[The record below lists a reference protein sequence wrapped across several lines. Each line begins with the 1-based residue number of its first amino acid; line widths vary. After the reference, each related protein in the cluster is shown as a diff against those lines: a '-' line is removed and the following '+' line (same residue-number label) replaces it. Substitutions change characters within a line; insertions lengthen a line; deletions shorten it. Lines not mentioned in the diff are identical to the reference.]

1 MTFHGVLTAL
11 VTPFNDNGLDEG
23 SLRRCVERQIEAGVH
38 GLVPCGTT
46 GEAPTLTTD
55 EHRRVI
61 EVVVE
66 VADGRVP
73 VLAGVGSNNTHTAVA
88 NAKTAAKVGAQ
99 GVLATV
105 PYYNKP
111 TQEGLYRHF
120 RAVAESTP
128 LEVCLYNVPG
138 RTACHLAPDT
148 MARLAEISNITCVKE
163 ATGDMSVAS
172 EVLLACPERLTLLSG
187 DDFTTLPFI
196 ALGGHGCVSVASNV
210 LPATM
215 VALVNAA
222 RAGDLERARTLHMTL
237 YPLFRALFS
246 ETNPLPVKTAMAHL
260 GWLEESFRLPLC
272 EMDPAKAAILRTI
285 VDDTLAAVDEP
296 MARRRSGTP

>member
-11 VTPFNDNGLDEG
+11 VTPFNQDGLDEDALG
-23 SLRRCVERQIEAGVH
+23 RCVDRQIHAGVH

-46 GEAPTLTTD
+46 GEAPTLTPE

-61 EVVVE
+61 EIVV
-66 VADGRVP
+66 DTSRGRVP
-73 VLAGVGSNNTHTAVA
+73 VLAGIGSNNTQTAIANAAVA
-88 NAKTAAKVGAQ
+88 KAAGAQ

-120 RAVAESTP
+120 RAIASATD

-138 RTACHLAPDT
+138 RTSCHLAADT
-148 MARLAEISNITCVKE
+148 MARLADVPNITCVKE
-163 ATGDMSVAS
+163 ATGDMGVAS
-172 EVLLACPERLTLLSG
+172 DVLLACGDRLTLLSG

-215 VALVNAA
+215 VALMDAA
-222 RAGDLERARTLHMTL
+222 RSGDLEGARAIHMTL
-237 YPLFRALFS
+237 YPLFKALFC
-246 ETNPLPVKTAMAHL
+246 ETNPLPVKTALAHL
-260 GWLEESFRLPLC
+260 GWLDEVFRLPLC
-272 EMDPAKAAILRTI
+272 EMSPEHAKTLRQT
-285 VDDTLAAVDEP
+285 VDDTLAKVNEP
-296 MARRRSGTP
+296 MARR